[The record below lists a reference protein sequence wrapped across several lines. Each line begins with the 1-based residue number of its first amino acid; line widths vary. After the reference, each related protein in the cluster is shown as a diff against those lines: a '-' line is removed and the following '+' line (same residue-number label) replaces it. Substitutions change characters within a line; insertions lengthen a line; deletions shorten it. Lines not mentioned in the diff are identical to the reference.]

1 MSNPLAIAA
10 VTATLQSIL
19 IAGLKG
25 SFSTI
30 AVSIQPL
37 DKARPSGT
45 NSPQVNLFLY
55 QVARNAAWSN
65 ADMPGRTLPGELG
78 IPPLP
83 LNLYYLLTV
92 YGDHDDIAEP
102 GGHEILG
109 RAMSVLYDHPVLS
122 ADDIKNATVSIVTG
136 NDLADQI
143 ERVRVTH
150 HPIGVDE
157 LSKLWTGFATQYR
170 LSVAY
175 EVGVAL
181 IESTRA
187 TVAPLPVLTR
197 GPGDSG
203 YSAQGNLLPT
213 VPTLNSITPPN
224 SNPAAL
230 LGDTITLAGYNFD
243 GAQENVTFTHG
254 KLAASN
260 VEPVNVGSTDT
271 LATVDIPVH
280 PAKWPPGVYD
290 VTLSVQRA
298 GEGFVRITDKMPLA
312 IAPRITIAPHT
323 TPAGNVTLT
332 IACTPEIWANQRVS
346 LLIGDMPEILYAW
359 PNPAPALTNSLS
371 FPNIALAKGVYH
383 VRLRV
388 DGVDS
393 LLVDRTKKPPVYQP
407 SQRVIVT

>member
-19 IAGLKG
+19 LAGLKG
-25 SFSTI
+25 AFSTI
-30 AVSIQPL
+30 GVSIQPL
-37 DKARPSGT
+37 DKARQSGT

-65 ADMPGRTLPGELG
+65 MDMPRQTLPGELG

-92 YGDHDDIAEP
+92 YGDHDDAAEP

-109 RAMSVLYDHPVLS
+109 RAMSILYDHPVLS
-122 ADDIKNATVSIVTG
+122 ADDIKNATVSILKD

-143 ERVRVTH
+143 ERVRITL
-150 HPIGVDE
+150 HPITVDE

-187 TVAPLPVLTR
+187 TVAPPPVLTR
-197 GPGDSG
+197 GPDDTG

-213 VPTLNSITPPN
+213 VPTLTSITPPN
-224 SNPAAL
+224 KNPAAV

-243 GAQENVTFTHG
+243 GAQQNVTFTHG

-260 VEPVNVGSTDT
+260 VEHIDAGGTDT
-271 LATVDIPVH
+271 AVTVDIPVH
-280 PAKWPPGVYD
+280 PAKWPVGVYE
-290 VTLSVQRA
+290 VSYGVQRA
-298 GEGFVRITDKMPLA
+298 GEGFVRNTATLPLA

-323 TPAGNVTLT
+323 FPAGAVTLT
-332 IACTPEIWANQRVS
+332 INCSPQIWAKQRVS
-346 LLIGDMPEILYAW
+346 LLIGDMPEILYVW
-359 PNPAPALTNSLS
+359 PDPAPALTTSLS
-371 FPNIALAKGVYH
+371 FPNITLAKGTYH

-393 LLVDRTKKPPVYQP
+393 LLVDRTKTPPVYAA